1 MDTTQ
6 KFFNAWLDTQNQFVD
21 NLMDSSKKVQDSF
34 QKGGLATDSADIYSE
49 WVNKQANLMNTMIS
63 SITEEK
69 KENMAM
75 DMLQQWMDAQKKFG
89 EAWVQFIK
97 DNVPPQ
103 QENMFQDYLKGNLD
117 NVYSSW
123 SQAYQQVT
131 EQLTTPFKQYTPGD
145 LGKNT
150 FMELMNNTKTYMKM
164 FEIWQPLFKTMS
176 PSTVDTNQWKTFF
189 DTSKYQEVMDNIMKS
204 MNIPNTQELTENMKN
219 YQKLFTDYMG
229 MTKEN
234 FYGQWERMQEMLP
247 TPLVTGNLEDVSKMV
262 STSFEQYQ
270 KFMKP
275 YLTTL
280 PEETSD
286 MMVTM
291 QQNQELYIK
300 YYIKAMELQNMVT
313 VTGQEAMEKVVK
325 DLMAKMQETNEFVSF
340 DEFFNSWVNTVEDDM
355 VSLFGGDTYSK
366 LQADLVTISM
376 TMKKNLDGQ
385 IEAALT
391 PLSIAPRSEID
402 ELNKTIHDLKAQV
415 RKLEKQVVSNAKKP
429 TTTTR
434 RKTATKKTTTT
445 SA

>member
-103 QENMFQDYLKGNLD
+103 QEAMFQDYLKGNLD

-150 FMELMNNTKTYMKM
+150 FVELMNNTKTYMKM

-286 MMVTM
+286 MMVIM
-291 QQNQELYIK
+291 QENQELYIK

-325 DLMAKMQETNEFVSF
+325 DLMAKMQETSEFVSF
-340 DEFFNSWVNTVEDDM
+340 DEFFNSWVNVVEDDM

-385 IEAALT
+385 IESALA

-415 RKLEKQVVSNAKKP
+415 RKLEKKVADNAKKP
-429 TTTTR
+429 TTTR
-434 RKTATKKTTTT
+434 RKTVAKKTTATN
-445 SA
+445 A

>member
-103 QENMFQDYLKGNLD
+103 QEAMFQDYLKGNLD

-150 FMELMNNTKTYMKM
+150 FVELMNNTKTYMKM